1 MINIIIQ
8 AIEIQ
13 FMKSMQTFTDTV
25 TDNNEKKAVEDM
37 VNLYSQEEVVT
48 KLVDLKGHSH
58 ELHRLGN

>member
-58 ELHRLGN
+58 ELRRLGN